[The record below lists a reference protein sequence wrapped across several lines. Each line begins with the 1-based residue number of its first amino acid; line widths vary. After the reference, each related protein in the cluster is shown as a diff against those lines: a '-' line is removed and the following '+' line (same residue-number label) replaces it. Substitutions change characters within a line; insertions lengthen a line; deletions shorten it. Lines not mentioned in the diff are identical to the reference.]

1 MGNIPCCAP
10 QEVWLMSHSWC
21 AQDFP
26 AILLR
31 RHAVQG
37 GGGTLLGSISDFC
50 RRTGMAESTF
60 GRRAV
65 NDGKFVARLRD
76 GARVTPETL
85 QRVNVFIQKHGMQGA
100 GDTPPELLPLIRAG
114 SPSQMPAPGGDTS
127 SEKNF
132 RFFDNRQKYLL
143 FVNTCSEKDVVARR
157 VGLELGSIHPQPPA
171 VRLFDAGM
179 GDGTVLASVMREMHR
194 RFPTM
199 PFCVVGKEI
208 SLEDVRLSLRRMA
221 DRFFE
226 HPATVL
232 VVTNMYYTEAPWL
245 TPREVAAATSMV
257 WHEVALTGSTAHDFG

>member
-85 QRVNVFIQKHGMQGA
+85 HRVNDFMVKHGAA
-100 GDTPPELLPLIRAG
+100 GVAESPPELMPLISATSGARAA
-114 SPSQMPAPGGDTS
+114 PAAMAAAKADPET
-127 SEKNF
+127 NF

-143 FVNTCSEKDVVARR
+143 FVNTC
-157 VGLELGSIHPQPPA
+157 G
-171 VRLFDAGM
+171 
-179 GDGTVLASVMREMHR
+179 
-194 RFPTM
+194 
-199 PFCVVGKEI
+199 
-208 SLEDVRLSLRRMA
+208 
-221 DRFFE
+221 
-226 HPATVL
+226 
-232 VVTNMYYTEAPWL
+232 
-245 TPREVAAATSMV
+245 
-257 WHEVALTGSTAHDFG
+257 